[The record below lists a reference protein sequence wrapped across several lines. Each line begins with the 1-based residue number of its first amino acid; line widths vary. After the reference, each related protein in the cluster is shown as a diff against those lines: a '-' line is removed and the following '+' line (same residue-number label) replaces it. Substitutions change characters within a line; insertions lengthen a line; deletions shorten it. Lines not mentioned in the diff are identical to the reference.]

1 MNKKTIKTFLLAV
14 LLVVAMLLAACNTP
28 EETTS
33 QPESSAPAGELT
45 YTVTVKDAF
54 GEPCTAGVV
63 VQFLQNGERV
73 AMQPCDANGV
83 ASKSLTAGEYEISLS
98 FSDGEENYYYE
109 KTTVTAEVTS
119 AEVTLCDRITA
130 EAQVVAVGSSDI
142 EMYPLEIGTTYVEL
156 TPGVRNYFLFTPTI
170 AGNFEFSL
178 IGETKATV
186 GYYGS
191 PHYVMENSVA
201 TVTDNVFTVSIRAS
215 MIGSGDGGTNVM
227 VLGIDADTATSCVLG
242 IRRIGDPIKTVED
255 EPWIV
260 YEAEKAPSAFE
271 LPEGTKL
278 NDFDFTKEYTLV
290 YNETDGFYHL
300 NTADGPLVYM
310 RLTEDSEYM
319 DSYKTILDHTS
330 VSKYFYDEAG
340 NFQKKE
346 NYAQCLT
353 EYIACAD
360 AASGVYPLTEDLKY
374 IVQQHGDYLGW
385 WNPESLSYL
394 FVDMDGNPE
403 PDINLDIAWL
413 LMCCYGE

>member
-28 EETTS
+28 EETPS

-54 GEPCTAGVV
+54 GEPCTAGVA

-83 ASKSLTAGEYEISLS
+83 ASKSLTAGEYEISLA
-98 FSDGEENYYYE
+98 FSDGDENYYYE

-201 TVTDNVFTVSIRAS
+201 TVTDNVFTVSIKAS
-215 MIGSGDGGTNVM
+215 MIGSGEGGTNVL
-227 VLGIDADTATSCVLG
+227 VLGVDADTETSCIFG
-242 IRRIGDPIKTVED
+242 IRRIGDPIKTIED

-260 YEAEKAPSAFE
+260 YEATKAPSAFE
-271 LPEGTKL
+271 LPAGTKL
-278 NDFDFTKEYTLV
+278 NDFDFTKDYTLV

-300 NTADGPLVYM
+300 NSADGPLVYM
-310 RLTEDSEYM
+310 RLTKDSEYM
-319 DSYKTILDHTS
+319 DSYRTILEHTG
-330 VSKYFYDEAG
+330 VTKYFYDEEG

-346 NYAQCLT
+346 TYSQCLT
-353 EYIACAD
+353 EYIACVD
-360 AASGVYPLTEDLKY
+360 TASGVYPLTEDLKY

-385 WNPESLSYL
+385 WNPESLAYL